1 MRKIEKQI
9 ITAIKENKDL
19 KIANSE
25 VISCSNVSDV
35 YLHGNLIARIG
46 ETWMELF
53 DGGYQSNT
61 TKSRLNALLSAF
73 GMEGEYI
80 FQKNFQWF
88 INYQGAPIPFFD
100 GMRLAWFHLL
110 SNTHFPNIMN
120 RQQLQDAYINQ
131 VIDNMDHKDMWA
143 LLFDFMDSDLDKY
156 SDQQLIEEVS
166 QYYPELI
173 EGW

>member
-1 MRKIEKQI
+1 MGPVKCPSSISTTPSNKSTMRVIEKQMNDA
-9 ITAIKENKDL
+9 ITASKDWKL
-19 KIANSE
+19 DNTE
-25 VISCSNVSDV
+25 VINCTNVSDV

-73 GMEGEYI
+73 GMEGEYV

-100 GMRLAWFHLL
+100 GMRL
-110 SNTHFPNIMN
+110 N
-120 RQQLQDAYINQ
+120 
-131 VIDNMDHKDMWA
+131 
-143 LLFDFMDSDLDKY
+143 
-156 SDQQLIEEVS
+156 
-166 QYYPELI
+166 
-173 EGW
+173 